1 MESRPRARRRPGSVP
16 VLAWLRMARFTNK
29 VTRSGGEQLRC
40 LGLSLG
46 QFGVLA
52 HLGAADGMSQTELA
66 DALSLTQGNI
76 CQLVDKLEHAGLL
89 LRRPDGRTNRLY
101 LTERG
106 QALYDDVVPAHE
118 ALIEDQFSSLTPRQ
132 QEELLALVR
141 ILDRAMED

>member
-1 MESRPRARRRPGSVP
+1 
-16 VLAWLRMARFTNK
+16 MARFTNK
-29 VTRSGGEQLRC
+29 VTRSGGEQLRR

-52 HLGAADGMSQTELA
+52 HVGAADGMSQTELA
-66 DALSLTQGNI
+66 DALSLTEGNI
-76 CQLVDKLEHAGLL
+76 CQLVDKLEQAGLL

-141 ILDRAMED
+141 ILDRAMEG

>member
-1 MESRPRARRRPGSVP
+1 
-16 VLAWLRMARFTNK
+16 MARFTNK

-52 HLGAADGMSQTELA
+52 HVGAADGMSQTELA